1 MKILQLRH
9 NFLIDLNY
17 DLLALLCKF
26 LNYENKIEKFQNK
39 NNLED
44 VIKVYN
50 HYNLNS
56 EKNNIDLK
64 RNNLFLGK
72 EFDYDYSVIDLI
84 FLKVDGT
91 KHMFFFHDS
100 NDSDE
105 LGTKPLR
112 GGGDV

>member
-84 FLKVDGT
+84 FLKGPESGYFIRNF
-91 KHMFFFHDS
+91 KEK
-100 NDSDE
+100 N
-105 LGTKPLR
+105 
-112 GGGDV
+112 